1 MHNNVKVAKV
11 LLKNQKR
18 EDRRGDQFL
27 FEWLDPLDGA
37 CYLREKPFIFDKQ
50 GSEQLRTKYSISFS
64 KPYLD
69 SEEKEVVCNEN
80 NSSNSTYCNF
90 GEFMQCNL

>member
-1 MHNNVKVAKV
+1 MHNNVNVAKV
-11 LLKNQKR
+11 LPKNQKR

-50 GSEQLRTKYSISFS
+50 GSEQLRTK
-64 KPYLD
+64 PYLD

-90 GEFMQCNL
+90 VEFIQCNL

>member
-37 CYLREKPFIFDKQ
+37 CYLREKSFIFDKQ
-50 GSEQLRTKYSISFS
+50 GSEQLRTKYSIFFS

-80 NSSNSTYCNF
+80 NSSNSAYCNF
-90 GEFMQCNL
+90 DEFIQCNL